1 MGRNYWMHRC
11 KCGDYA
17 WPFTYELLKKHGF
30 ISIGWSDF
38 SRREDQN
45 RLTSSWESFE
55 QMFEGWRYPR
65 NRYNLWRF
73 LNEMKQ
79 GDIVIVPLPGVFDV
93 YRIADDIIYNNET
106 IDRNM
111 WVDWNG
117 QKANLDKDGYPAYA
131 DGPQIDMGF
140 YRKVEP
146 IAKDVPRNEYAGQAL
161 YSRLKIMQTNAN
173 INDLRD
179 EVEDALKRYNDN
191 SPINLRKEFLDEAQK
206 ELLLQMRNK
215 LNDSKLELLVKWYFE
230 QLGAD
235 VAIPPK
241 NETLHEDGDA
251 DVIATFD
258 KLNGFTVLVQVKA
271 HQGYTDE
278 WAVKQIT
285 AYKKAME
292 KSHRYASS
300 QMWVV
305 STCDDFSEEAKREAV
320 ASDVHLVAGLE
331 FACMLIENGVYS
343 MPL

>member
-1 MGRNYWMHRC
+1 MHRC

-30 ISIGWSDF
+30 ISIGWSDL
-38 SRREDQN
+38 SCEEDQK
-45 RLTSSWESFE
+45 RLTSNWESFE
-55 QMFEGWRYPR
+55 KMFEGHGYPR

-73 LNEMKQ
+73 LNEMKK
-79 GDIVIVPLPGVFDV
+79 GDIVVVPLPGVFDV

-106 IDRNM
+106 IDHNL

-117 QKANLDKDGYPAYA
+117 QKAILDKDGYPSYVN
-131 DGPQIDMGF
+131 GPQIDMGF

-146 IAKDVPRNEYAGQAL
+146 VKPIPTTTDIPRNEYAGQAL

-173 INDLRD
+173 IDDLRD
-179 EVEDALKRYNDN
+179 EVDDAVRRFIDD

-206 ELLLQMRNK
+206 ELLLQMRSK
-215 LNDSKLELLVKWYFE
+215 LNDGKLELLVKWYFE

-235 VAIPPK
+235 ATIPPK
-241 NETLHEDGDA
+241 NATLHEDGDA

-271 HQGYTDE
+271 HKNYTNE
-278 WAVKQIT
+278 WAVRQIT
-285 AYKKAME
+285 AYKKTME
-292 KSHRYASS
+292 KNHLYASS

-305 STCDDFSEEAKREAV
+305 STCDKFSEEAKREAETTG
-320 ASDVHLVAGLE
+320 VHLVTGIE
-331 FACMLIENGVYS
+331 FARMLIENGVYS